1 MNPAG
6 QPPEEPA
13 QELAGVKR
21 REAEF
26 RLKTVQEFLAFGARE
41 REHRAKIDALN
52 DELGR
57 RNTYIHELHA
67 EREAFVRREQGA
79 FADVEAF
86 TRMLADAEAQLAA
99 ARAELA
105 RLKAPRGWRKW
116 MTPAP
121 VPAANGQA
129 RPVSTGSAS
138 ADSVTFRASA
148 GSADRLPEL
157 EPVPAGD
164 FIYYLHTPPFRL
176 YRAASFTLRGW
187 ALPRDG
193 RAITGIRVRL
203 AGREFLGEIG
213 REEPGVIAQH
223 GAQPANPHPGFAVE
237 FATPAGRHE
246 LSLEAQL
253 EHREWRSILTTPIWC
268 QPTAP

>member
-1 MNPAG
+1 MNSAD
-6 QPPEEPA
+6 
-13 QELAGVKR
+13 ELGEVKR

-67 EREAFVRREQGA
+67 EREGFVRREQGA

-86 TRMLADAEAQLAA
+86 TRMLTQAEGQLAA
-99 ARAELA
+99 ARAELS
-105 RLKAPRGWRKW
+105 RLKAPRGWRRWAAALTAGQAK
-116 MTPAP
+116 AP
-121 VPAANGQA
+121 PAATSPDHLGA
-129 RPVSTGSAS
+129 SLATGSA
-138 ADSVTFRASA
+138 AALAEFK
-148 GSADRLPEL
+148 
-157 EPVPAGD
+157 PVPAGD

-176 YRAASFTLRGW
+176 YRTPSFNLRGW

-213 REEPGVIAQH
+213 REEPEVIAQH
-223 GAQPANPHPGFAVE
+223 GAQPANPRPGFAVE